1 MCKEILEDKNIK
13 LEMMNNLNIPNVTPV
28 PGPVVTNV
36 SGQVAH
42 VTNVPNVPN
51 VPLLPGPDTNSDP
64 SPPPQDRLAL
74 PEQLLEMYNMLI
86 GITSELERIKLE
98 LAKSML
104 NLIPKVLKARIKEK
118 FL

>member
-42 VTNVPNVPN
+42 VTNVSGQVPHVTNVTN
-51 VPLLPGPDTNSDP
+51 VPLLPGPDSNTDP
-64 SPPPQDRLAL
+64 SPPTQDRLAL
-74 PEQLLEMYNMLI
+74 PEQVLEMYNMLI

-104 NLIPKVLKARIKEK
+104 NLIPG
-118 FL
+118 